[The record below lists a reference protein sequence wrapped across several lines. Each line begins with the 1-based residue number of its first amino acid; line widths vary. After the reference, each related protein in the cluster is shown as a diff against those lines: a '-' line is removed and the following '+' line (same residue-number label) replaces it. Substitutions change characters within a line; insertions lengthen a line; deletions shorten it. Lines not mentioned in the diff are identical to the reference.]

1 MNLLKKVS
9 VLLML
14 TLFFFPLNLN
24 AQGEKPPAE
33 LKGIKG
39 SLHILK
45 LNDWT
50 IGSNQLC
57 SWDWGNVKGNVKLT
71 LWKGNQLI
79 ATLSP
84 SCPVGLDGK
93 GSTRLLVPAN
103 LKPGEYELRIVSLS
117 DPKIG
122 DRHILKI
129 IDKST
134 PGLASPGSPEYKEL
148 KLEGEHKV
156 GNELKYEHKGEIK
169 IEHKSE
175 LKGDF
180 NKNVTPK

>member
-1 MNLLKKVS
+1 MPPD
-9 VLLML
+9 
-14 TLFFFPLNLN
+14 PL
-24 AQGEKPPAE
+24 GK
-33 LKGIKG
+33 I
-39 SLHILK
+39 HFLK

-84 SCPVGLDGK
+84 SCPVGVKGK
-93 GSTRLLVPAN
+93 GSISILVPKD

-122 DRHILKI
+122 DRLILKI

-134 PGLASPGSPEYKEL
+134 PGLASPGSKEYKEH
-148 KLEGEHKV
+148 KVEGEHKV
-156 GNELKYEHKGEIK
+156 EMKFDHK
-169 IEHKSE
+169 
-175 LKGDF
+175 
-180 NKNVTPK
+180 